1 MFGWRTFGWWTF
13 GWRMFGRWTFGWLSL
28 LHTSAARR
36 GAARLNKIEIMA
48 VVHYLYICAARQLA
62 VRRGF
67 FYLEN
72 FLFFKKT
79 ARFFLCFTE
88 VFLDIWIFHIFKI
101 VAYHRTLHKYYINWK
116 TKCKH
121 TGSL

>member
-1 MFGWRTFGWWTF
+1 MTDL
-13 GWRMFGRWTFGWLSL
+13 MHQLSP

-62 VRRGF
+62 VRCGF

-79 ARFFLCFTE
+79 ARFFLCFTQ
-88 VFLDIWIFHIFKI
+88 VFMDIRIFHIFKI
-101 VAYHRTLHKYYINWK
+101 VVYHRILHKYINWK